1 MAGQSA
7 FAIYKQLHDFKN
19 GARVNELMASVVQ
32 GLDDEQ
38 MADVAAHFAALTKGA
53 LDPGTISS
61 GGPDIVGLVERG
73 LSARASRLHFLP
85 GAHAGGPVETPTL
98 AGQRQDYLLA
108 QLNAFAKADRHND
121 IYNRMRGITG
131 KLRQDA
137 APARPAR
144 PTFRKAPRSRSQH
157 YPHHVNKQ
165 LYTPPRDAW
174 FSYVGRKNC
183 LSLT

>member
-1 MAGQSA
+1 
-7 FAIYKQLHDFKN
+7 
-19 GARVNELMASVVQ
+19 
-32 GLDDEQ
+32 

-73 LSARASRLHFLP
+73 LSARGLPACASCH
-85 GAHAGGPVETPTL
+85 GAHSDGPIETPTL

-174 FSYVGRKNC
+174 FSYVGRKNF